1 MGGDD
6 AEAAANQ
13 LTSSH
18 HLPARYKGRISVQ
31 VPNCFVVDSSLTG

>member
-13 LTSSH
+13 LTGCH
-18 HLPARYKGRISVQ
+18 HLLALYKGRISFR
-31 VPNCFVVDSSLTG
+31 VPNSFAVDSSLAG